1 MKRTIKED
9 INDIKRFTS
18 VMPKTLNETI
28 GFNESVPMQEME
40 EPIEE
45 PEQEIPA
52 HEEPE
57 EAPSGMDVK
66 AFIDDI
72 RKKSLKGMA
81 QLADNPD
88 DPNYDT
94 LKKIWQIC
102 DKAYNDQKGGQ
113 MMQPQ
118 QQQPQQPA
126 PAPVQPQPQQMMN

>member
-18 VMPKTLNETI
+18 VMPKSLNEMME
-28 GFNESVPMQEME
+28 FNESVPME
-40 EPIEE
+40 EPMDE
-45 PEQEIPA
+45 PEPDAPA

-57 EAPSGMDVK
+57 EEAPTGMDVK

-88 DPNYDT
+88 DPNYDI

-102 DKAYNDQKGGQ
+102 DKAYNDQKQGQ
-113 MMQPQ
+113 MVQPQ
-118 QQQPQQPA
+118 PQVQQ
-126 PAPVQPQPQQMMN
+126 APVQPQQPMN

>member
-1 MKRTIKED
+1 MKTIKED
-9 INDIKRFTS
+9 IKNIKRFAS
-18 VMPKTLNETI
+18 VMPKTLNEVMD
-28 GFNESVPMQEME
+28 FNQQVPMDEME

-45 PEQEIPA
+45 PMEEPEAPA
-52 HEEPE
+52 HEPEE

-88 DPNYDT
+88 DPNYDI

-102 DKAYNDQKGGQ
+102 DKAYNDQKQGQ
-113 MMQPQ
+113 MGQTQPQ
-118 QQQPQQPA
+118 VQQVQQVPVQPQQP
-126 PAPVQPQPQQMMN
+126 MN

>member
-1 MKRTIKED
+1 MKRTLKED
-9 INDIKRFTS
+9 IKDIKRFTS
-18 VMPKTLNETI
+18 VMPKTLNESL
-28 GFNESVPMQEME
+28 GFNEDVEMD

-45 PEQEIPA
+45 PEPEMPA

-57 EAPSGMDVK
+57 EEAPTGMDVK

-88 DPNYDT
+88 DPNYDI

-102 DKAYNDQKGGQ
+102 DKAYNDQKQGQ

-118 QQQPQQPA
+118 QQPQQL
-126 PAPVQPQPQQMMN
+126 APVQHQPEQMMN